1 MLENK
6 DNRLALSYIGL
17 WITSEYPKKPLP
29 LAVDSIFSLGLHIM
43 RTTPLLWLL
52 CLFVWLPVAC
62 MADVFPANEVVLH
75 YRLIGFKLPEKQG
88 ISGYRLEVFEN
99 KTKILSKESKSP
111 RVIATLPAFGKTYS
125 WRVAYLQKG
134 KISGYSAW
142 YSFSIGKNPYS
153 DTSLSRLRIITHA
166 TKYNDMMVFFDNTK
180 TLYNMRGEVLWFL
193 PIIQGITDS
202 TVGQIRDIK
211 LTKDGTITFITP
223 KSGYEID
230 YQGNIL
236 WATPNDGRI
245 SGKKTEQFH
254 HEFTKLTNG
263 NYMIIG
269 DKFIDQ
275 NPDGSIAAKQDTN
288 KTATKSQATCGMII
302 EYNKAH
308 DTVWTWAS
316 CYQMSTITLNTHFN
330 AFWFDEK
337 NKVIYTSYRN
347 LAMLIKTAYP
357 SGKVLARYGMGDIQY
372 PDMRGGSGQFFAQ
385 HNCSINSEGSL
396 MLFNNN
402 YKMHLPAGE
411 REKDCIPTVAIFKEP
426 VNTTDT
432 LEKIWEFSCAI
443 DSQAVN
449 MSQGGGSVR
458 ELDKGDY
465 LVCTGHPGRNFI
477 VSKDKKI
484 IWHVISEVYDKG
496 WKPSNVYRTSA
507 VRKDELVNMLYR

>member
-1 MLENK
+1 
-6 DNRLALSYIGL
+6 
-17 WITSEYPKKPLP
+17 
-29 LAVDSIFSLGLHIM
+29 M
-43 RTTPLLWLL
+43 RTTRVLWIYCLLL
-52 CLFVWLPVAC
+52 CLPLTCF
-62 MADVFPANEVVLH
+62 ADVFPADGAVLH
-75 YRLIGFKLPEKQG
+75 YRLVGFTVPAKQG
-88 ISGYRLEVFEN
+88 MTAYKLEVFDN
-99 KTKILSKESKSP
+99 QRKIITKESKSP
-111 RVIATLPAFGKTYS
+111 RIIATLPAFGKAYS
-125 WRVAYLQKG
+125 WRIAYLQNG
-134 KISGYSAW
+134 KIRGYSSK
-142 YSFSIGKNPYS
+142 YQFSVSKNPYS
-153 DTSLSRLRIITHA
+153 DTTLSRLRIIIKA
-166 TKYNDMMVFFDNTK
+166 TKYKDMLVFFDNTK
-180 TLYNMRGEVLWFL
+180 TLYNMQGEALWFL

-245 SGKKTEQFH
+245 SRKKAEQFH
-254 HEFTKLTNG
+254 HEFTKLSNG

-269 DKFIDQ
+269 DRFIDQ
-275 NPDGSIAAKQDTN
+275 EPVYTNDTG
-288 KTATKSQATCGMII
+288 KSSVKSQATCGIII
-302 EYNKAH
+302 EYNTVK
-308 DTVWTWAS
+308 DTIWTWAS
-316 CYQMSTITLNTHFN
+316 CYHMSSIALNTHFN

-347 LAMLIKTAYP
+347 LAMIIKTAYP
-357 SGKVLARYGMGDIQY
+357 SGKILTRYGMGDTHY
-372 PDMRGGSGQFFAQ
+372 PEMRGGNGQFFAQ
-385 HNCSINSEGSL
+385 HNCSINSDGNL

-411 REKDCIPTVAIFKEP
+411 REKDCVPTVAIFKEP
-426 VNTTDT
+426 TSDADT
-432 LEKIWEFSCAI
+432 LEKIWEFSCGI

-484 IWHVISEVYDKG
+484 LWHVISEVYDKG
-496 WKPSNVYRTSA
+496 WKPSNVYRTSTVRQSE
-507 VRKDELVNMLYR
+507 VRKMLFGR